1 MPLTLPQLP
10 GHQAQRRAVLK
21 AGAIVTLWPRCT
33 PAATSETTPMALVN
47 NASSSEHDFDFF
59 RGHWRVHHRRLRQRL
74 VGSAVWDEFQ
84 GRCSMRPLLDGFGNV
99 DDNLLHLP
107 DGDYRAVSLRSF
119 NPKTRSWAIWWL
131 DSRHPHRLDV
141 PVIGHFK
148 DGVGVFEAEDQLNG
162 QPIRV
167 RFIWSDTTSAS
178 PGWAQ
183 AFSADGGQTWET
195 NWTMR
200 FERISDDEAGDVG
213 R

>member
-1 MPLTLPQLP
+1 
-10 GHQAQRRAVLK
+10 
-21 AGAIVTLWPRCT
+21 
-33 PAATSETTPMALVN
+33 MALVN
-47 NASSSEHDFDFF
+47 IPTNHPLSSERDFDFF

-74 VGSAVWDEFQ
+74 VGSDVWDEFL
-84 GRCSMRPLLDGFGNV
+84 GRCSMRALLDGFGNV

-119 NPKTRSWAIWWL
+119 DPKTRSWAIWWL
-131 DSRHPHRLDV
+131 DSRNPHSLDV

-200 FERISDDEAGDVG
+200 FERIGDDEAGDVG
-213 R
+213 A